1 MRRNII
7 LGQTEVMRR
16 DFGIDFRAERLAR
29 SNERGGLTARNMLKQ
44 HARAGIESQRN
55 IARNH
60 GGLRRRHRT
69 RHAEFFRGFRAIVY
83 TRRGHERGLFLMERQ
98 DNVALRCLDHRAA
111 AQSRARQ
118 IDAVIGQTGR
128 SGREQRVKIGHFLAL
143 QALRDRAGLQNLNRT
158 VLRLVRDIMDD
169 LGRVAG
175 RNGVRH
181 ADHRRVAACR
191 SRSRAG

>member
-1 MRRNII
+1 
-7 LGQTEVMRR
+7 
-16 DFGIDFRAERLAR
+16 
-29 SNERGGLTARNMLKQ
+29 
-44 HARAGIESQRN
+44 
-55 IARNH
+55 
-60 GGLRRRHRT
+60 
-69 RHAEFFRGFRAIVY
+69 
-83 TRRGHERGLFLMERQ
+83 MERQ

-143 QALRDRAGLQNLNRT
+143 QALRDRAGLQNLNRA
-158 VLRLVRDIMDD
+158 VLCLVCDIMDD

-191 SRSRAG
+191 SRSRAGQYILLLRLAGVAEMDMTVHKAGRNGQSCRIKDLAVRRGVDFFRDLCDHAVVPDQHIKLRVRSRPWIEHAAILDK